1 MVLFYLFVI
10 YFVSLAVLAIIV
22 AFVCEFLT
30 GWVNIFLIIYH
41 ILFLVSVSCFFLII
55 LFSGCMSLVVYL

>member
-41 ILFLVSVSCFFLII
+41 ILFLVSVSCFF
-55 LFSGCMSLVVYL
+55 